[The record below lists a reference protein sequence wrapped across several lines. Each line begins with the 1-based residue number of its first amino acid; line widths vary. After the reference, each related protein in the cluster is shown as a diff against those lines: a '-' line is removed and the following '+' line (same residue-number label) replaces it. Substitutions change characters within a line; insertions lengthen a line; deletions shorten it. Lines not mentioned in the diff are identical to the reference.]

1 MKGDSLVTVAEFTDA
16 TVAHI
21 TQQML
26 IANGIQAEVIGEV
39 SSYPCFNSVSSVKVV
54 VNPEDREAAENLIA
68 GE

>member
-1 MKGDSLVTVAEFTDA
+1 MKGESLVTVAEFTDA
-16 TVAHI
+16 AVAHI

-26 IANGIQAEVIGEV
+26 IANGIEAEVIGEV
-39 SSYPCFNSVSSVKVV
+39 SAYPCFNSVSSIKVV